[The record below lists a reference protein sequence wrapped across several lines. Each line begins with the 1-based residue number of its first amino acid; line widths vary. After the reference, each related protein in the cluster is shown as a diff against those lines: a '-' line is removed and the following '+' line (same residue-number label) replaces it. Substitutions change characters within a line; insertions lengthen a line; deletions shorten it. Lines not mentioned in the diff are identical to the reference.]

1 MIFNFDKNSAVEIT
15 IKLDD
20 KTDVSFFKKMLLQ
33 LKGVKSVEI
42 SEEGK
47 TYSWEEIE
55 SSEDFK
61 KVLEESHKDFE
72 EGRYVEYSE
81 ELIDSIFNKK

>member
-1 MIFNFDKNSAVEIT
+1 MEIT

-47 TYSWEEIE
+47 TYSWDEIE
-55 SSEDFK
+55 SSEDFG
-61 KVLEESHKDFE
+61 KVMEQSRKEIENGEF
-72 EGRYVEYSE
+72 VEHSE
-81 ELIDSIFNKK
+81 EVMDSIFKKK

>member
-1 MIFNFDKNSAVEIT
+1 MELT

-42 SEEGK
+42 SEDENIV
-47 TYSWEEIE
+47 WEEIE
-55 SSEDFK
+55 SSPEFRNVIEK
-61 KVLEESHKDFE
+61 SSEQIKNGQF
-72 EGRYVEYSE
+72 VEHSK
-81 ELIDSIFNKK
+81 ELMDSIFRNK

>member
-1 MIFNFDKNSAVEIT
+1 MKIT

-33 LKGVKSVEI
+33 LKGVKSVEV
-42 SEEGK
+42 SDEGK
-47 TYSWEEIE
+47 TYSWDEIE

-72 EGRYVEYSE
+72 EGRYEKYSE
-81 ELIDSIFNKK
+81 ELMDSIFNKK